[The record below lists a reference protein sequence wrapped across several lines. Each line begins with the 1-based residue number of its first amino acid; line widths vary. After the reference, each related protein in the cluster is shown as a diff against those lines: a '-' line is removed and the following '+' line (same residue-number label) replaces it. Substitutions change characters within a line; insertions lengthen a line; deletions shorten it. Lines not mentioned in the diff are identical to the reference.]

1 ADSIVSR
8 WHPQDNKLQFAL
20 CVNASSYRGYPT
32 IPGSEVEKA
41 GDMVGRSVHDEF
53 VREAE
58 RAHADNSATAEAVKS
73 MLDDLFTGPTNTA
86 LFQATHITS
95 PASTRHA
102 MRCATLL
109 TKPRTR
115 TIHRQHRKPSSTHS
129 QHRGKATNFNLFWIT
144 LDDLEGYYP
153 TTPNAER
160 EYLFRACELV
170 EQKLNA
176 GLLQLVVRWG
186 RHEMLKAVFNDS
198 SLVEQRQV
206 TQVQQAFNDALKLS
220 TMPSYDT
227 RVVDLL
233 LDQGARSQEVFAAKL
248 FELDGDP
255 LYSDAFGYCAG
266 MTATREL
273 PEPIGRRHSTSSLR
287 NSSSSPRVSLNSG
300 PSSPRMP
307 GIINKVRLINMI
319 AGPARLSLSFR
330 EREGKVGAMR
340 GEGDAGLEAR
350 LARAARREKE
360 SWRDTFREKR
370 RSRWSSGGPNRPTT
384 RALATRRMGISRLCG
399 TSARVAASPMVSEG
413 FKSPYREEH
422 VRVLQRFVHGFEAYA
437 TARRT
442 LDTFDIVLWAVL
454 CGAFKLAKTLWLRKD
469 CESPLR
475 LSLLVQH
482 MCHRIRLK
490 EKRRI
495 NELLET
501 EGFFRSNAIQLL
513 DNLPDQETAR
523 KLLLSTSSP
532 KAALGARD
540 RSLCLLDLA
549 IDLRNAVIEDIW
561 KGRSPDCGKVQLVSM
576 VHNRLIFMQIPAA
589 LCRIQLLPLKAN
601 DLFEWPPERSIEGQ
615 VDIQRD

>member
-1 ADSIVSR
+1 
-8 WHPQDNKLQFAL
+8 
-20 CVNASSYRGYPT
+20 
-32 IPGSEVEKA
+32 
-41 GDMVGRSVHDEF
+41 
-53 VREAE
+53 
-58 RAHADNSATAEAVKS
+58 
-73 MLDDLFTGPTNTA
+73 
-86 LFQATHITS
+86 
-95 PASTRHA
+95 
-102 MRCATLL
+102 
-109 TKPRTR
+109 
-115 TIHRQHRKPSSTHS
+115 
-129 QHRGKATNFNLFWIT
+129 
-144 LDDLEGYYP
+144 
-153 TTPNAER
+153 
-160 EYLFRACELV
+160 
-170 EQKLNA
+170 
-176 GLLQLVVRWG
+176 
-186 RHEMLKAVFNDS
+186 
-198 SLVEQRQV
+198 
-206 TQVQQAFNDALKLS
+206 
-220 TMPSYDT
+220 
-227 RVVDLL
+227 
-233 LDQGARSQEVFAAKL
+233 
-248 FELDGDP
+248 
-255 LYSDAFGYCAG
+255 
-266 MTATREL
+266 
-273 PEPIGRRHSTSSLR
+273 
-287 NSSSSPRVSLNSG
+287 
-300 PSSPRMP
+300 MP

-340 GEGDAGLEAR
+340 GEGDAGMEAR
-350 LARAARREKE
+350 LARGARREKE

-370 RSRWSSGGPNRPTT
+370 RSRWSSSGPNRPTT

-549 IDLRNAVIEDIW
+549 IDLRN
-561 KGRSPDCGKVQLVSM
+561 VQFIS
-576 VHNRLIFMQIPAA
+576 HRYCQASF
-589 LCRIQLLPLKAN
+589 QLLPPYPIP
-601 DLFEWPPERSIEGQ
+601 LFPLPLPPPSSPPSPVLPLPPPPTPSLLYMEDNGREEGRGAEGGRGC
-615 VDIQRD
+615 VGVCEHSSDNSFSLLPGVEGGDGVMEEGMRRESGVPGGREV